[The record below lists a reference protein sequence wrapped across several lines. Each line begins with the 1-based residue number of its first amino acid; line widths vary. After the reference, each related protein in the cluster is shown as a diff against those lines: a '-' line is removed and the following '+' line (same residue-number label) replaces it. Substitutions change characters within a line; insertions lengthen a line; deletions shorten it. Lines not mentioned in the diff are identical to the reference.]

1 MLEMIV
7 ERQNSE
13 KVERND
19 LLSNLLEANASDSEV
34 TSLTETD
41 LMGIRGSIHE
51 KFVANSS

>member
-7 ERQNSE
+7 ERQKSE

-19 LLSNLLEANASDSEV
+19 LLSNLLEANASDLEG

-41 LMGIRGSIHE
+41 LMGIRGFVHE
-51 KFVANSS
+51 RFVANRS